1 MTTAGDPVRVLAID
15 TATEAVVTGVVSV
28 AGDTITTLAE
38 RSITENRRHAEIL
51 TTLIR
56 EVLDEAGLAGS
67 DLDAVVVGAGPGPFT
82 GLRVGMATAS
92 AYADALG
99 LPVHGVC
106 SLDGIAVDA
115 ALDGETLVVTD
126 ARRREVYWARYRG
139 AERIDGPGVL
149 APAALETGG
158 ATIVGPQRLLETIDH
173 TDSRELI
180 APTAAGIVTA
190 LSTRQLAQGAE
201 DESKSEADQ
210 LCSLS
215 ELASRKA
222 THALEPL
229 YLRRPDAVELK
240 DQRRKSLLPVT
251 GGE

>member
-28 AGDTITTLAE
+28 EGDHVTTLAE

-56 EVLDEAGLAGS
+56 EVLDEAGIAGS
-67 DLDAVVVGAGPGPFT
+67 DLDAVVVGVGPGPFT

-106 SLDGIAVDA
+106 SLDGIAIDA

-149 APAALETGG
+149 APADLETGD
-158 ATIVGPQRLLETIDH
+158 ATLVGPQRFLQTIDH

-180 APTAAGIVTA
+180 APTAAGLVTA
-190 LSTRQLAQGAE
+190 LSTR
-201 DESKSEADQ
+201 DV
-210 LCSLS
+210 
-215 ELASRKA
+215 SRKA
-222 THALEPL
+222 AHPLEPL